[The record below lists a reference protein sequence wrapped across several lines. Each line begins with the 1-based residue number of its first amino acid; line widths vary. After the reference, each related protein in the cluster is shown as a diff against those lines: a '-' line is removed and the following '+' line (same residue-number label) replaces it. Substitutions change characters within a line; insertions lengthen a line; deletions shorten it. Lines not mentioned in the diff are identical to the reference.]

1 MTTPVESTV
10 SDSGPTATLLG
21 EKATLRSLHLRG
33 LLVTFAG
40 VSFAV
45 PTLIGLVQG
54 LYLALQVQKIDPTG
68 QLGDLALIVSTGAF
82 VAIFASPISG
92 VLSDRTRTRLGARI
106 PWMLGGAVLTLI
118 AAALIGFANTI
129 TQLVIFWIVLQISTN
144 FILTPLLAYLPDRV
158 PLLRR
163 GSFSAAFGVGALTGS
178 VLGVAVGAAFA
189 GAIPIG
195 YTIVGVAILVF
206 TVVFALV
213 NKRSNVGES
222 KAPVDV
228 KAILKTFWVNP
239 IKFPNFAWTF
249 AARFA
254 FFMGYFVVQAYS
266 LYWLQSYVGLGK
278 GAVSAAPI
286 LAVCGLVGM
295 VISTLTAGLLFD
307 KIGKTKPMIYITTA
321 VLAIGLLTPLVSHTY
336 LGVVVYA
343 FVSGLGFGAYL
354 SVDQVLVT
362 QVLPS
367 GREAAKDLGIVNIS
381 SALPQTIA
389 IAIAGAVV
397 AIGGYGA
404 LFPVGAGL
412 VVLGAL
418 FIIPIRNVR

>member
-1 MTTPVESTV
+1 MSNPLDSTV
-10 SDSGPTATLLG
+10 SDQAPVSAPAN
-21 EKATLRSLHLRG
+21 EKLTLRSLRLRG
-33 LLVTFAG
+33 LLVTFAA
-40 VSFAV
+40 VSLAV

-54 LYLALQVQKIDPTG
+54 LFLALQVQKIDPTG
-68 QLGDLALIVSTGAF
+68 QLGDLALIVSIGAF
-82 VAIFASPISG
+82 VAIFASPVSG
-92 VLSDRTRTRLGARI
+92 VLSDRTRTRFGPRI
-106 PWMLGGAVLTLI
+106 PWMLGGGVVTLVAAV
-118 AAALIGFANTI
+118 LIGFADSI
-129 TQLVIFWIVLQISTN
+129 AALVVFWIVLQISTN
-144 FILTPLLAYLPDRV
+144 FILTPLLAHLPDRV

-163 GSFSAAFGVGALTGS
+163 GAFSAAFGVGALTGS
-178 VLGVAVGAAFA
+178 VLGVVVGATFA
-189 GAIPIG
+189 SAIPVG
-195 YTIVGVAILVF
+195 YSIVGVAVLAATI
-206 TVVFALV
+206 VFALV
-213 NKRSNVGES
+213 NKQSNVGEP

-228 KAILKTFWVNP
+228 KAILMTFWVNP
-239 IKFPNFAWTF
+239 VKFPNFAWTF

-266 LYWLQSYVGLGK
+266 LYWLQSYIGLGK
-278 GAVSAAPI
+278 AAVSAAPI
-286 LAVCGLVGM
+286 LAVCGLGGM

-321 VLAIGLLTPLVSHTY
+321 VLATGLLIPLFSHTF

-367 GREAAKDLGIVNIS
+367 GSEAGKDLGIVNIS

-397 AIGGYGA
+397 AVGGYGA

-418 FIIPIRNVR
+418 FIIPIRNIR

>member
-1 MTTPVESTV
+1 MPTPVESTV
-10 SDSGPTATLLG
+10 SDPPVT
-21 EKATLRSLHLRG
+21 EKPTLRSLHLRG
-33 LLVTFAG
+33 LLVTFTA
-40 VSFAV
+40 VALVV
-45 PTLIGLVQG
+45 PTLLGLVQG
-54 LYLALQVQKIDPTG
+54 LYLALQVQKIDPAG
-68 QLGDLALIVSTGAF
+68 QLGDLALIVSIGAF

-92 VLSDRTRTRLGARI
+92 VLSDRTRTRFGARI
-106 PWMLGGAVLTLI
+106 PWILSGAIVTLV
-118 AAALIGFANTI
+118 ASVFIGFANSI
-129 TQLVIFWIVLQISTN
+129 AQLVAFWVVLQISTN

-163 GSFSAAFGVGALTGS
+163 GAFSAAFGVGALTGS
-178 VLGVAVGAAFA
+178 VLGVAIGATFA
-189 GAIPIG
+189 SSIPVG
-195 YTIVGVAILVF
+195 YTIVGVAIFVAAI
-206 TVVFALV
+206 VFAIV
-213 NKRSNVGES
+213 NKRSNVGEP

-228 KAILKTFWVNP
+228 KAILMTFWVNP

-249 AARFA
+249 AARFS

-266 LYWLQSYVGLGK
+266 LYWLQSYIGLGK

-286 LAVCGLVGM
+286 LALCGLVGM
-295 VISTLTAGLLFD
+295 VIATLTGGLLFD

-321 VLAIGLLTPLVSHTY
+321 VLAIGLLVPVVSHTF
-336 LGVVVYA
+336 LGVVIYA
-343 FVSGLGFGAYL
+343 FLSGLGFGAYL

-367 GREAAKDLGIVNIS
+367 GSEAGKDLGIVNIS